1 MTDLLKAEFYKLAHS
16 RSFWGITL
24 FSLLLGSVLL
34 LDSMGITY
42 GLLNASLFNTPL
54 LYFLVIVFAALFAGS
69 DFADRTLYCFVSA
82 GHKRGAVLFAKTFVY
97 QTAVLLILTIPL
109 AVHGLLGAFMDTGV
123 GIPIVQCLTET
134 AVIIAAILA
143 MGMMPIA
150 CAFIFRDIGR
160 TLAIPI
166 VLYFIMIFELNGDSA
181 RKIAAVLPM
190 GQLRL
195 LSLNELPVSKLVLFS
210 IDVLW
215 ITLLYAAAYISF
227 RHSDLK

>member
-34 LDSMGITY
+34 LDSMGNTS

-54 LYFLVIVFAALFAGS
+54 LYFLAIVFAALFAGA
-69 DFADRTLYCFVSA
+69 DFSERTLYCFVSA
-82 GHKRGAVLFAKTFVY
+82 GHKRGAVLFAKIFVY
-97 QTAVLLILTIPL
+97 QTSALLILAVPL
-109 AVHGLLGAFMDTGV
+109 AVHGLLGVFLENGGGV
-123 GIPIVQCLTET
+123 PAAQFLSET

-143 MGMMPIA
+143 MGMLPAA

-160 TLAIPI
+160 TLAVPV

-195 LSLNELPVSKLVLFS
+195 LSLNELPVPELVIIT

-215 ITLLYAAAYISF
+215 TVLLYGAAYISF